1 MPTTVELP
9 VQGMTCTACERR
21 ITTLQ
26 RVPGVRDARVS
37 ARRGRATVRTTGR
50 VPRSA
55 LVRAVRAAGYEV
67 GEDVRDWLSR
77 DRTVWRD
84 LAVALAVLTALGLAL
99 ETSGLTGLADRVSGL
114 AGSGS
119 LLLVVVL
126 GLAAGFST
134 CMALVGGLV
143 LAVSARHAEQ
153 HPGGSAAERMRPHLA
168 FNLGRLAGFAVLGG
182 LTGAVG
188 SALSLSG
195 RMVALLMVAVSL
207 VMAGIGLR
215 LTGLSPRLSRSTSV
229 TLPPRLAS
237 ALRLDRTGS
246 RYSDRR
252 AALLGAG
259 TFLLPCGFTQAVQV
273 YALSTGNPV
282 RASVIMT
289 LFALGTMPG
298 LLGIGGLTAMAR
310 GAFATRF
317 FRFAGVAVLAFAV
330 VNVSGA
336 LGILAPALVAPATAA
351 PARSPD
357 VAAAPAPGSLTDAGP
372 SGLPTQVSANVT
384 VADDLQTVR
393 TTQVATGYEPYE
405 AVVLAGVP
413 IRWEI
418 DSVAVSCAASLWA
431 PDLGIQPQ
439 VLRPGLNVLELR
451 LDEPG
456 TYSYTCG
463 MGMYWGVI
471 TVVEAPDGR

>member
-1 MPTTVELP
+1 MPGTIELP

-21 ITTLQ
+21 ITKALTK
-26 RVPGVRDARVS
+26 VHGVTGARVS
-37 ARRGRATVRTTGR
+37 VRRGRATVRTTGR

-67 GEDVRDWLSR
+67 GEDVRDWVSR
-77 DRTVWRD
+77 DRAVWRD
-84 LAVALAVLTALGLAL
+84 LAVAVAVLVVLGLAL
-99 ETSGLTGLADRVSGL
+99 EASGLTDLADRVGGL
-114 AGSGS
+114 ASSGS
-119 LLLVVVL
+119 LALVVVL

-153 HPGGSAAERMRPHLA
+153 HPGGTARERMRPHVA

-182 LTGAVG
+182 LTGALG
-188 SALSLSG
+188 SALSLNG
-195 RMVALLMVAVSL
+195 RMVAVLMVAVSL
-207 VMAGIGLR
+207 VMVGLGVR
-215 LTGLSPRLSRSTSV
+215 LTGLSPRLSRSAAV
-229 TLPPRLAS
+229 TLPAGLS
-237 ALRLDRTGS
+237 AALGLDRTGAG
-246 RYSDRR
+246 YTDRR

-273 YALSTGNPV
+273 YALSTGSPL

-298 LLGIGGLTAMAR
+298 LLGVGGLTALAR
-310 GAFATRF
+310 GAFAARF
-317 FRFAGVAVLAFAV
+317 FRFAGVAVLAFAAI
-330 VNVSGA
+330 NVSGA
-336 LGILAPALVAPATAA
+336 LGILVPGLVAPATAA
-351 PARSPD
+351 PSGPTTT
-357 VAAAPAPGSLTDAGP
+357 APRDGAEP
-372 SGLPTQVSANVT
+372 SELVSANVT
-384 VADDLQTVR
+384 VEGDAQTVR
-393 TTQVATGYEPYE
+393 TTQVGQGYEPYE

-431 PDLGIQPQ
+431 PDLGIRPQ
-439 VLRPGLNVLELR
+439 LLRPGLNIIELQ

-456 TYSYTCG
+456 TYSYSCG
-463 MGMYWGVI
+463 MGMYWGAI
-471 TVVEAPDGR
+471 TVVDPGDG